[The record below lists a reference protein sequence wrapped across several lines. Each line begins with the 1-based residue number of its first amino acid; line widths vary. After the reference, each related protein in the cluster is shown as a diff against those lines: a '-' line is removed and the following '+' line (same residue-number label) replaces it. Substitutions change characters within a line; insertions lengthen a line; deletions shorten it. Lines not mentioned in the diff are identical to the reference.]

1 MKPTDQT
8 LMQQMHISSEEIE
21 YRKSLL
27 SLTNKELLQLVQLGI
42 KLEPLFDQVVME
54 FYQQQTSVAEIATL
68 IGDVDTLSR
77 LQRAQRQYVT
87 ELFSGTYDA
96 NYVNNRLRIGLVH
109 KRIGV

>member
-1 MKPTDQT
+1 MNPTDQT

-54 FYQQQTSVAEIATL
+54 FLSTTNFSSRNCNFDWRCRYLISFTTCATT
-68 IGDVDTLSR
+68 IR
-77 LQRAQRQYVT
+77 
-87 ELFSGTYDA
+87 
-96 NYVNNRLRIGLVH
+96 H
-109 KRIGV
+109 

>member
-8 LMQQMHISSEEIE
+8 LMKQMHISSEEIE

-54 FYQQQTSVAEIATL
+54 FYQQQTSVDEIATL
-68 IGDVDTLSR
+68 IGDVDNLISFTTCATTIR
-77 LQRAQRQYVT
+77 
-87 ELFSGTYDA
+87 
-96 NYVNNRLRIGLVH
+96 H
-109 KRIGV
+109 